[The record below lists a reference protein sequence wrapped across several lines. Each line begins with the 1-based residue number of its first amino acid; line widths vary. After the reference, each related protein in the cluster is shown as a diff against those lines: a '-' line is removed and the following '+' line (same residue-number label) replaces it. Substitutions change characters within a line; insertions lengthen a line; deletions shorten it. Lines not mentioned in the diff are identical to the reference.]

1 MALNISFKG
10 ELLIGKS
17 NYIDWLRRANL
28 FLEINGFM
36 PYIDGS
42 EAGPNKSLYYDTDN
56 KPYSNDL
63 AVKFIDKESEFNRN
77 SLRALGAIKSIISID
92 NTERFKDKKT
102 AKDLWEAIKA
112 TYGETGIE
120 TIARFFNKLIDVNY
134 NSFKNADE
142 YTSHIQSAAL
152 YLEGL
157 GHALP
162 KPFIVILLF
171 KGLSSS
177 FDSFSSRKYEEIA
190 KNIKDINI
198 S

>member
-10 ELLIGKS
+10 ELLIGRS

-42 EAGPNKSLYYDTDN
+42 EAGPNKDLYYGSDN

-77 SLRALGAIKSIISID
+77 SLKALNIIKSIISID
-92 NTERFKDKKT
+92 NTERFKDKRT
-102 AKDLWEAIKA
+102 AQSLWEAIKA

-134 NSFKNADE
+134 NSFKNAD
-142 YTSHIQSAAL
+142 
-152 YLEGL
+152 
-157 GHALP
+157 
-162 KPFIVILLF
+162 
-171 KGLSSS
+171 
-177 FDSFSSRKYEEIA
+177 KY
-190 KNIKDINI
+190 I
-198 S
+198 SYI